1 MKLPKRQSAYVPRQK
16 LNGYL
21 LSRTHPI
28 GRWKSKL
35 FRDLGFDENNVDLLE
50 GRLID
55 IANTENVKESII
67 SEHGTKYVIDGSL
80 ETPSGSFLRV
90 RTVWV
95 IDEGEDMPRF
105 VTAYPV

>member
-1 MKLPKRQSAYVPRQK
+1 MKLPKRRSAYVPGEK
-16 LNGYL
+16 LHGYL

-35 FRDLGFDENNVDLLE
+35 FRDLGFDESNVDLLE
-50 GRLID
+50 IQLID
-55 IANTENVKESII
+55 IANSETVKESII
-67 SEHGTKYVIDGSL
+67 SEHGTKYVVDGSL

-90 RTVWV
+90 RTVWI
-95 IDEGEDMPRF
+95 IDEGEDRPRF

>member
-1 MKLPKRQSAYVPRQK
+1 MKLPKRQSAYIPRQK

-55 IANTENVKESII
+55 IANSENVKYSLI
-67 SEHGTKYVIDGSL
+67 SELGTKYVIDGLL
-80 ETPSGSFLRV
+80 ETPSGRFLRV
-90 RTVWV
+90 RTVWI
-95 IDEGEDMPRF
+95 IDEGQDTPRF